1 MGFIVSLLIIALGA
15 ILTWGI
21 NDTSKSI
28 NLDVIGVVLM
38 GVGIVGFI
46 LTLWFWETW
55 WGGGYF
61 RRTRYASG
69 APGYDYAP
77 APTRRRGY
85 VVEEEDV
92 PVAGPPV
99 AGPPAVAPPAAP
111 PGPPPP

>member
-1 MGFIVSLLIIALGA
+1 MGFVVSLLIIALGA
-15 ILTWGI
+15 ILTWGV
-21 NDTSKSI
+21 NDTSSSI

-46 LTLWFWETW
+46 LTLWFWESW

-69 APGYDYAP
+69 PGYEYGP
-77 APTRRRGY
+77 SPLRRRGY

-92 PVAGPPV
+92 PVAGPP
-99 AGPPAVAPPAAP
+99 AAQPPVPPAAPP

>member
-15 ILTWGI
+15 ILTWGV

-46 LTLWFWETW
+46 LTLWFWESW

-61 RRTRYASG
+61 RRTRYART
-69 APGYDYAP
+69 PGYDDYAP

-99 AGPPAVAPPAAP
+99 AQPPVPPAAPP

>member
-1 MGFIVSLLIIALGA
+1 MGFVVSLLIIALGA
-15 ILTWGI
+15 ILTWGV
-21 NDTSKSI
+21 NDTSSSV

-46 LTLWFWETW
+46 LTLWFWESW

-61 RRTRYASG
+61 RRTRYAG
-69 APGYDYAP
+69 GQPGYNYGASSWRRP
-77 APTRRRGY
+77 ARSGY

-92 PVAGPPV
+92 PAAGPPV
-99 AGPPAVAPPAAP
+99 APPP